1 MKTILIVFA
10 LLLSGF
16 TLAHAEEKWAG
27 VDDVVV
33 GKISNEHGRTVSKPF
48 IELEGDTEL
57 FAFLTAGAVGGF
69 GAGYFWRMLMEKK
82 SK

>member
-1 MKTILIVFA
+1 MRIAMITIAMLII
-10 LLLSGF
+10 GF

-27 VDDVVV
+27 VDDAVV
-33 GKISNEHGRTVSKPF
+33 GKISNEHGRAVSKPF

-69 GAGYFWRMLMEKK
+69 GAGYFWRMLTEKK
-82 SK
+82 LK